1 MNNRHLQGWNAQK
14 TAFTYAKDRTFEPG
28 LRSGGLYA
36 DLGLAEATGGQFH
49 GEIIRTNPEFVEA
62 EKIRAQTGTEPHPTT
77 GMHRHEYDLQ
87 FNYMLAGDIDFV
99 IAGINDAPGDE
110 KMVFNPG
117 DTFLIE
123 SRVLHNETRVSD
135 DFSVLQVYGP
145 AKSETETVGQAVG
158 IGEVSEDWAEKL
170 SKMTRQTLQGWNK
183 QMSTFTYVKDRE
195 FGPGLRGAHLYADLG
210 VAEGTGGNFHA
221 HIIKINPEKIT
232 AQHTTGMHRHGYDFQ
247 FNYVISGEVDFVI
260 EGFDETMTFR
270 AGDTYFLPSK
280 TLHNE
285 TRMTEDFQVL
295 QLYAPA
301 NDPTEQL
308 TPEVL

>member
-1 MNNRHLQGWNAQK
+1 
-14 TAFTYAKDRTFEPG
+14 
-28 LRSGGLYA
+28 
-36 DLGLAEATGGQFH
+36 
-49 GEIIRTNPEFVEA
+49 
-62 EKIRAQTGTEPHPTT
+62 
-77 GMHRHEYDLQ
+77 
-87 FNYMLAGDIDFV
+87 MLSGDIDFV

-110 KMVFNPG
+110 KLFFGPE
-117 DTFLIE
+117 DTYLIE

-135 DFSVLQVYGP
+135 DYSVLQVYGP

-158 IGEVSEDWAEKL
+158 GGMVAEDWAEKL

-183 QMSTFTYVKDRE
+183 QMSTFTYAKDRE
-195 FGPGLRGAHLYADLG
+195 FGPGLRGALLYADLG

-221 HIIKINPEKIT
+221 HIIKINPEKKT
-232 AQHTTGMHRHGYDFQ
+232 AQHTTGMHRHAYDFQ

-280 TLHNE
+280 ILHNE

-295 QLYAPA
+295 ELYGPA
-301 NDPTEQL
+301 KAGTEQIE
-308 TPEVL
+308 PEVD